1 MLLSVESEV
10 KRVAMTLEELQV
22 LITAETKDLRRE
34 LKTVKSELN
43 GAHKEVQ
50 KATSGISNTMKKLG
64 VLVAGAFAVTKIVQF
79 GKASITAASQLEG
92 AMLGLRSILEGQ
104 GRSFDQA
111 NQFIQS
117 YINDGL
123 VPLQDAVSAYKNLA
137 ARGYNDEQIQNVME
151 RLKDAASFGRQSSY
165 TLGAAV
171 ASATEGLKNE
181 NSVLVD
187 NAGVTKNVAKMWD
200 EYARSIGKNAQQL
213 TQQEKIQAEVNGIM
227 AETRFQVGDAAKYA
241 DTYAGKMAA
250 LSKTMQDVRVN
261 IGQALMPI
269 MSTVI
274 PILQTLAA
282 HLSRVTALAAQF
294 SQALFGSN
302 KKAAQS
308 AKQATVAQTGV
319 ADAVKKAG
327 KEAKGALAGFDEINQ
342 LAQSA
347 AGNADEISIG
357 SDEGGF
363 DPLSTNGAIGEGATV
378 SPDVEAAV
386 SRVKGLFRG
395 IWEDLKSLG
404 ELPVFQEIG
413 RTAVQLKDEF
423 LKPVADYVIGD
434 FVPSIISS
442 FTDSF
447 APVFRDVAIWTVEE
461 FAKTFQNVTG
471 TVSGLWDST
480 WLPSLKKVKDAY
492 LEYFPA
498 MAGAVQSLLDG
509 TIKPFVDY
517 FYNDF
522 VLPIGKALTE
532 TIVPILTD
540 VFVWAMGETVK
551 SFTWGANMMNDIYK
565 SVIRPVFDLIKLIVL
580 DTLQIVTNLWDKYGK
595 TLL

>member
-1 MLLSVESEV
+1 M
-10 KRVAMTLEELQV
+10 AMTLEELQV